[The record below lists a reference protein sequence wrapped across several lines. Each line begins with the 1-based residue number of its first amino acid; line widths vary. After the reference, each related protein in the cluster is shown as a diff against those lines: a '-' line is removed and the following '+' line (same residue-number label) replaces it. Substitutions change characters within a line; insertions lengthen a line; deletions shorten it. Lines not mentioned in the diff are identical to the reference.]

1 MDEHIIKTNI
11 NNDIL
16 KKNIILYFDDKNI
29 YNLDIFKK
37 EKEIQIKF
45 NNTENG
51 SDEVYS
57 CIKTLDN
64 IKSTTQFDDINEFY
78 EFCKKINV
86 NNCNYKK
93 VENYYIL
100 KIKIGIKTIELILE
114 EDIKI
119 DINSLEDVKKELMNL
134 KRKNH
139 LLEEKVKSLE
149 EQVILLEEK
158 DKCNQNKM
166 DLNFFYNCL
175 DINAYELDNIFNHLE
190 SSIIKTK
197 EDFGLINRGIKFLL
211 NKKIVSL
218 QFKYKSNNEELNL
231 ANIKEIFD
239 NLEYFLIVIMTKDRK
254 RFGAFCQNP
263 YNNNDD
269 GINFNNINNNINNN
283 FNLNQNNINNDIN
296 QNRNNMN
303 NNFNQNMNNN
313 FNQNMNNNFNQN
325 MNNNFNQNMNN
336 MNNNINKFTKKNFF
350 LSNKNNI
357 FNLNNNN
364 LNNTNNQN
372 NINNNINNNSKPNQ
386 NIINNFNQNLNNQI
400 NLNNNIFNSSNNLKD
415 YFVFSIDDSKIYY
428 SDLENS
434 KNIPNFSIIYDMNR
448 QCIYGNEINKN
459 NSNDLNQS
467 LHNININQNTF
478 NNSFKLSGK
487 AQFNVNFF
495 ELYEILL
502 ENK

>member
-57 CIKTLDN
+57 CIKTLDD

-78 EFCKKINV
+78 EFCEKINV

-93 VENYYIL
+93 LENYYIL

-175 DINAYELDNIFNHLE
+175 DINAYELDNIFNNLE

-218 QFKYKSNNEELNL
+218 LFKYKSNNEELNL
-231 ANIKEIFD
+231 TNIKEIFD

-254 RFGAFCQNP
+254 RFGAFCHNSDNNK
-263 YNNNDD
+263 NNNNNNN
-269 GINFNNINNNINNN
+269 INFNNINNNIHNN

-296 QNRNNMN
+296 KNPNNMNNNFIPNMN

-325 MNNNFNQNMNN
+325 LNNNFNQNMNN
-336 MNNNINKFTKKNFF
+336 NFE
-350 LSNKNNI
+350 
-357 FNLNNNN
+357 
-364 LNNTNNQN
+364 
-372 NINNNINNNSKPNQ
+372 
-386 NIINNFNQNLNNQI
+386 QNLNNQI
-400 NLNNNIFNSSNNLKD
+400 NLNNNIFNSISNNFND

-428 SDLENS
+428 SDLEKS

-459 NSNDLNQS
+459 NSNDLNES